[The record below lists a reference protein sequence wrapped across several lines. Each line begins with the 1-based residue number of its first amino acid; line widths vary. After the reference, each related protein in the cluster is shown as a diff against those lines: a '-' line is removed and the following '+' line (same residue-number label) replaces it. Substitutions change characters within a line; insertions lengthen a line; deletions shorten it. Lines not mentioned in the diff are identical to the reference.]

1 MDTPPPRDVHSMP
14 RSASSSPD
22 PATDPAHFP
31 LSRRSRFGWLVE
43 AIALVVL
50 LSLHD
55 MLRNAV
61 MGSAFTALHN
71 AKTLTSIERSLGIYH
86 ELGVQ
91 RFFIDAGRP
100 FIGLCNLWFETMH
113 FTVPIVVAV
122 YLYVRFPG
130 RYTRMRNA
138 FLIMLF
144 LTAPL
149 VWGVFPVTPPKYM
162 PAQYGFVET
171 QVKYWNIFP
180 QKPIKY
186 GPDGEPT
193 AESVALEGNLYGG
206 IPSHHL
212 SWALW
217 CVLALWPVIRRRWV
231 RILLLLYPLT
241 TLTVVIATGN
251 HRFIDLAGSL
261 VEVAIAYGLATLVER
276 ALDHRRARR
285 NPNQRANGTVPAEGP
300 EAIA

>member
-1 MDTPPPRDVHSMP
+1 MLTTT
-14 RSASSSPD
+14 SSLP
-22 PATDPAHFP
+22 DPAHFP
-31 LSRRSRFGWLVE
+31 LSRRFRLGWLVE
-43 AIALVVL
+43 VAVLVAL

-61 MGSAFTALHN
+61 MGSAFTALDN
-71 AKTLTSIERSLGIYH
+71 AKTLTSIERTLGIYH

-91 RFFIDAGRP
+91 RFFINAGTP
-100 FIGLCNLWFETMH
+100 FIGFCNLWFETMH
-113 FTVPIVVAV
+113 FIVPLVVAV
-122 YLYVRFPG
+122 YLYLKFPS

-144 LTAPL
+144 VTAPL
-149 VWGVFPVTPPKYM
+149 AWGAFPVTPPKYM
-162 PAQYGFVET
+162 PDRYGFVET

-193 AESVALEGNLYGG
+193 AASVALEGNLYGG

-217 CVLALWPVIRRRWV
+217 CALALWPVRD
-231 RILLLLYPLT
+231 
-241 TLTVVIATGN
+241 
-251 HRFIDLAGSL
+251 DL
-261 VEVAIAYGLATLVER
+261 
-276 ALDHRRARR
+276 
-285 NPNQRANGTVPAEGP
+285 
-300 EAIA
+300 

>member
-1 MDTPPPRDVHSMP
+1 MP
-14 RSASSSPD
+14 RTTSSPPD
-22 PATDPAHFP
+22 PATDPAHSP
-31 LSRRSRFGWLVE
+31 LSRRFRLGWLVE
-43 AIALVVL
+43 AVVLVVL
-50 LSLHD
+50 LLLHD

-61 MGSAFTALHN
+61 MGSAFTALDN
-71 AKTLTSIERSLGIYH
+71 AKTLTSIERTLGIYH
-86 ELGVQ
+86 ELGFQ

-100 FIGLCNLWFETMH
+100 IIGLCNLWFETMH
-113 FTVPIVVAV
+113 FIVPLVVAV
-122 YLYVRFPG
+122 YLYLRFPG

-162 PAQYGFVET
+162 PDRYGFVET

-193 AESVALEGNLYGG
+193 AASVALEGNLYGG

-217 CVLALWPVIRRRWV
+217 CALALWPVIRRRWL
-231 RILLLLYPLT
+231 RNLLLLYPLT
-241 TLTVVIATGN
+241 TLTAVIATGN

-261 VEVAIAYGLATLVER
+261 AEVAIAYGLANLIER
-276 ALDHRRARR
+276 ALDQGRARGHLGES
-285 NPNQRANGTVPAEGP
+285 ATETALVADP
-300 EAIA
+300 EPVA